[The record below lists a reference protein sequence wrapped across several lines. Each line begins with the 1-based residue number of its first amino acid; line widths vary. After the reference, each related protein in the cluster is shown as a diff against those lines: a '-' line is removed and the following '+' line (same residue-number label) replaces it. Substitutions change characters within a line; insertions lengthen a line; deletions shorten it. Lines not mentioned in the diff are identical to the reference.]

1 MKKADQ
7 PAALLKA
14 ADKIGGIARLADA
27 LGISRTALYQW
38 KRIPAERVLAIEVHT
53 GVPRHELPPDLYPR
67 SAA

>member
-1 MKKADQ
+1 MKKANQ

-14 ADKIGGIARLADA
+14 ASNIGGIARLADA

-53 GVPRHELPPDLYPR
+53 GVPRHELRPDLYPR